1 MLTNDSLI
9 FCFIISL
16 FTFALGYYMSYEIGA
31 LSLCL

>member
-1 MLTNDSLI
+1 MLTSNSLV
-9 FCFIISL
+9 FCFIVSL